1 MMDGLKY
8 REYSRSP
15 YSFSSNSSRGL
26 QEFFVKEHKFSQ
38 IQRNVHNT
46 GYVAE
51 WQRNNFSTPFNR
63 GSLKTVGFF
72 HNRKYLPHGHN
83 QRSNYTGDIN
93 QLKGHEAGIIKKNQY
108 GSAIAQIHLRK
119 GIDFLKLQ
127 NITVDQRQAT
137 ERKRHGMVGTVLK
150 RQMQP
155 SESKEK
161 VDEMVKGFKKDKD
174 TEKLDGKGIMSAVS
188 PSLLGISVVKTR
200 HEHKMS
206 LVLNLQ

>member
-1 MMDGLKY
+1 M
-8 REYSRSP
+8 
-15 YSFSSNSSRGL
+15 
-26 QEFFVKEHKFSQ
+26 
-38 IQRNVHNT
+38 
-46 GYVAE
+46 
-51 WQRNNFSTPFNR
+51 
-63 GSLKTVGFF
+63 
-72 HNRKYLPHGHN
+72 
-83 QRSNYTGDIN
+83 
-93 QLKGHEAGIIKKNQY
+93 
-108 GSAIAQIHLRK
+108 RK

-137 ERKRHGMVGTVLK
+137 ERKQHGMAGTVLK

-188 PSLLGISVVKTR
+188 PNLLGISVVKTR